1 MAAITQP
8 SDTPAAPRRS
18 IRLPVRDVSVS
29 LAIAVIWVVVL
40 LDALY
45 GPDII
50 SSNAGANF
58 TRIPSAV
65 VVAFF
70 AYLATRVVANAGFS
84 KTRDDSEPPGK
95 AADAD

>member
-1 MAAITQP
+1 MRDVAVSAAI
-8 SDTPAAPRRS
+8 S
-18 IRLPVRDVSVS
+18 
-29 LAIAVIWVVVL
+29 VIWIVVL
-40 LDALY
+40 LDALW

-70 AYLATRVVANAGFS
+70 AYLATHVVAKAGFS
-84 KTRDDSEPPGK
+84 AKRDDPAK
-95 AADAD
+95 